1 MLSDSPLTDPKHDA
15 FSRWNFAQ
23 EVAKLIVNYPNE
35 SSIAIGIYG
44 AWGEGKTTV
53 INYIEKALK
62 DSSNSICIRFNP
74 WLFRDE
80 ALLLKSFFH
89 TLARQL
95 EQSFATPQEELG
107 KLLEKYG
114 NILSYLALKPGGT
127 DSRLSVDEGAKETE
141 VYFSSVELDRIRSRI
156 EDFLLSQS
164 RRIVVLID
172 DLDRIKDNDI
182 QSVFKIVKLSANF
195 TNTAYVLAFDEN
207 MVATV
212 LEEKYGYGDR
222 ETGRSFIEKITQ
234 VSLPLPKAD
243 TLALRELCIT
253 GVYEAIQQAD
263 IQLTTG
269 QLKRFVENFITGLE
283 IRLQTPRRA
292 KRYINALI
300 FALTLLKNE
309 VNTVDLMLIEGI
321 RVFYPKLYYVIREYP
336 EIFVGFDF
344 ETSNLLELS
353 RSNEEVRQRSLKI
366 LNEGLEELT
375 ADEREAA
382 NNLVKSLFPRLRRR
396 VFSEID
402 SMSDA
407 EENQDWKWE
416 QEQRIASKQ
425 YFNRFFSYTVTK
437 GETSDLELE
446 SFLKQSEQNSIPDI
460 ASELKR
466 ILSKGNADKLV
477 IKLIEQVNR
486 LSPETSRKLALA
498 LSQVGTSFS
507 KAKTLLSTT
516 DFSSMFTASAQAAR
530 LVKSLIENL
539 YQREEQFALA
549 REIAQNGKPLSFAFE
564 CFNWM
569 RRSDEQGNGDAQ
581 KIHFSPEEER
591 EIGQI
596 LATRTRDYSEKQQI
610 FNLSPEEI
618 RLFLSIWADWGSQ
631 EETERYIAKTLD
643 ENPQCAI
650 KLLKSYLPTESA
662 TFNQYMYESIT
673 NVVDAGV
680 IYNAL
685 LRSDR
690 LALESADLSENGTRS
705 LDERLAHQFT
715 CIYRQQSEAE
725 T

>member
-1 MLSDSPLTDPKHDA
+1 MLSDSPLTDPELDA
-15 FSRWNFAQ
+15 FRRWDFAQ

-80 ALLLKSFFH
+80 ALLLQSFFH

-127 DSRLSVDEGAKETE
+127 DSRLSTDEGAKETDI
-141 VYFSSVELDRIRSRI
+141 YFSSVELENIRNRI
-156 EDFLLSQS
+156 EYFLLKETRS
-164 RRIVVLID
+164 IVIFID
-172 DLDRIKDNDI
+172 DIDRIKENEI
-182 QSVFKIVKLSANF
+182 QAVFKLVKLSANF
-195 TNTAYVLAFDEN
+195 NYTAYVLAFDEN
-207 MVATV
+207 MVASV
-212 LEEKYGYGDR
+212 LEEKYGYSNR
-222 ETGRSFIEKITQ
+222 ETGRSFIEKIAQ

-243 TLALRELCIT
+243 ILALRELCIT
-253 GVYEAIQQAD
+253 GVHEAIQQAD
-263 IQLTTG
+263 IQLTAG
-269 QLKRFVENFITGLE
+269 QSKRFVENFITGLE
-283 IRLQTPRRA
+283 IRLQSPRRA

-321 RVFYPKLYYVIREYP
+321 RVFYPKLYYVIREHP
-336 EIFVGFDF
+336 DIFVGLDF
-344 ETSNLLELS
+344 ETSSHLELS

-382 NNLVKSLFPRLRRR
+382 NNLVKALFPRLRRR

-402 SMSDA
+402 SMTDT
-407 EENQDWKWE
+407 EQNQDWKWE

-437 GETSDLELE
+437 GEISDLELE
-446 SFLKQSEQNSIPDI
+446 SFLKQSEKNSISDI

-466 ILSKGNADKLV
+466 LIRKGSADKLV
-477 IKLIEQVNR
+477 LKLIEQVNK

-507 KAKTLLSTT
+507 KTETLLSST

-530 LVKSLIENL
+530 LVKSLVENL
-539 YQREEQFALA
+539 YQREERFDLA
-549 REIAQNGKPLSFAFE
+549 REIAQDGEPLSFAFE

-569 RRSDEQGNGDAQ
+569 RRSDEQGDGEEQ
-581 KIHFSPEEER
+581 KINFSAQEER
-591 EIGQI
+591 EIGSI
-596 LATRTRDYSEKQQI
+596 LARRTREYSEKQPI

-618 RLFLSIWADWGSQ
+618 HRFLSLWAEWNSK
-631 EETERYIAKTLD
+631 EETDRYIANILD
-643 ENPQCAI
+643 ENHHYVL
-650 KLLKSYLPTESA
+650 KLLKSYLPRKSD
-662 TFNQYMYESIT
+662 TFNEDTYKLMT
-673 NVVDAGV
+673 KVVDADV

-685 LRSDR
+685 LKIDG
-690 LALESADLSENGTRS
+690 LALEPSKFSENGERS
-705 LDERLAHQFT
+705 LDERLAYQFA
-715 CIYRQQSEAE
+715 CIYQQQFQS
-725 T
+725 

>member
-1 MLSDSPLTDPKHDA
+1 MLSDSPLTDPKLDA
-15 FSRWNFAQ
+15 FSRWDFAQ

-62 DSSNSICIRFNP
+62 DSSSSICIRFNP

-95 EQSFATPQEELG
+95 EQSLATPQEELG

-114 NILSYLALKPGGT
+114 NILSYLALKPGGAG
-127 DSRLSVDEGAKETE
+127 SQLSVDEGARETE
-141 VYFSSVELDRIRSRI
+141 VYFSSIELDQIRSRI
-156 EDFLLSQS
+156 EDFLISQA

-195 TNTAYVLAFDEN
+195 NNTAYVLAFDEN

-253 GVYEAIQQAD
+253 GVYEAIQQAN

-269 QLKRFVENFITGLE
+269 QSKRFVENFITGLE

-336 EIFVGFDF
+336 EIFVGLDFDR
-344 ETSNLLELS
+344 SNPLERS
-353 RSNEEVRQRSLKI
+353 KSNEEVRQRSLKI

-375 ADEREAA
+375 PDEREAA
-382 NNLVKSLFPRLRRR
+382 NTLVKSLFPRLRRR

-402 SMSDA
+402 SMSEA
-407 EENQDWKWE
+407 EANQDWKWE
-416 QEQRIASKQ
+416 QEQRIASKK
-425 YFNRFFSYTVTK
+425 YFKRFFSYTVTK
-437 GETSDLELE
+437 GDISELELE

-460 ASELKR
+460 ASDLKR
-466 ILSKGNADKLV
+466 LISKGNADKLV
-477 IKLIEQVNR
+477 LKLIEQVNR

-530 LVKSLIENL
+530 LVKSLVENL

-549 REIAQNGKPLSFAFE
+549 REIAQNAEPLSFAFE

-569 RRSDEQGNGDAQ
+569 CRSDEQGNGDAQ
-581 KIHFSPEEER
+581 KINFSPEEEK
-591 EIGQI
+591 EIGNI
-596 LATRTRDYSEKQQI
+596 LATRTRDYSEES
-610 FNLSPEEI
+610 NRVEE
-618 RLFLSIWADWGSQ
+618 L
-631 EETERYIAKTLD
+631 K
-643 ENPQCAI
+643 I
-650 KLLKSYLPTESA
+650 KP
-662 TFNQYMYESIT
+662 
-673 NVVDAGV
+673 
-680 IYNAL
+680 
-685 LRSDR
+685 
-690 LALESADLSENGTRS
+690 
-705 LDERLAHQFT
+705 
-715 CIYRQQSEAE
+715 
-725 T
+725 